1 MLYWIHLLLFLI
13 FCILHDHITSMEL
26 HAAEIPQNLLSTLQT
41 ISVFAM
47 VFYTGKVMARWNER
61 FHDVCKTNGGVTV
74 VSGMCAGYLGEPAQR
89 KKGITLIRY
98 TNAILHL
105 YYMMIEG
112 PLNDRKYA
120 MLVNRG
126 MLTEGEVEQ
135 LKKNGSPGVL
145 VYSWCASICKKAYKE
160 GELSSDQEAALM
172 RNISTVRGLGAKQIA
187 YTLTQMPLAYF
198 HLMALCIN
206 SFALCS
212 SWTAA
217 HNFSREHLTGCM
229 NNAAYGAYT
238 APIVTPEY
246 KFTNP
251 VDSTPGRIWEK
262 PGTGVEYSAAPGPEI
277 PKCYSAM
284 VTIFVC
290 QTWLLFILCALYWVA
305 VWMSDPMGENP
316 SSYDVSNDLE
326 NLWNE
331 GLNMIDSM
339 QSNEGPPELS
349 EGGCKEE
356 HGRGVSQTGAR
367 VDQRGSSAHQ
377 L

>member
-1 MLYWIHLLLFLI
+1 
-13 FCILHDHITSMEL
+13 
-26 HAAEIPQNLLSTLQT
+26 
-41 ISVFAM
+41 
-47 VFYTGKVMARWNER
+47 
-61 FHDVCKTNGGVTV
+61 
-74 VSGMCAGYLGEPAQR
+74 
-89 KKGITLIRY
+89 
-98 TNAILHL
+98 
-105 YYMMIEG
+105 
-112 PLNDRKYA
+112 
-120 MLVNRG
+120 

-160 GELSSDQEAALM
+160 GELSADQEAALM

-187 YTLTQMPLAYF
+187 YTLKQMPLAYF

-238 APIVTPEY
+238 APVVTPEY

-251 VDSTPGRIWEK
+251 ADSTPGRIWEK

-284 VTIFVC
+284 VTRSP
-290 QTWLLFILCALYWVA
+290 CA
-305 VWMSDPMGENP
+305 
-316 SSYDVSNDLE
+316 
-326 NLWNE
+326 
-331 GLNMIDSM
+331 
-339 QSNEGPPELS
+339 
-349 EGGCKEE
+349 
-356 HGRGVSQTGAR
+356 R
-367 VDQRGSSAHQ
+367 RGSSSSSARCTGWRCGCPIQ
-377 L
+377 WVRTRAATTSATTWRTSGTRA